1 MAVETLYRTTR
12 DPERLFMTRS
22 EADAH
27 DAMLELAETIQTVLH
42 KAVPGIGDD
51 HLESLS
57 IYMAKNR
64 ETFGKAFAKKP
75 DVLLTLIEQDPSG
88 ANGSEPNA

>member
-1 MAVETLYRTTR
+1 MSVETLYRSTR
-12 DPERLFMTRS
+12 DPENLFMTRS

-42 KAVPGIGDD
+42 KAVPGISDD
-51 HLESLS
+51 HLESVS

-64 ETFGKAFAKKP
+64 DTFAKAFAKKP
-75 DVLLTLIEQDPSG
+75 DVLLGLIERDTAG
-88 ANGSEPNA
+88 ANSSEPSA